1 MKNILSLLLILVC
14 LAQCGTAEGQDDNG
28 IKLQGK
34 GWILKTDSTLIL
46 TKDYDGEGFGEYDN
60 YFPQSVNR
68 LVIEEGV
75 TSTENW
81 KLGQLFDIYYQPP
94 GAYRSNSYLYSITL
108 PKSLKRVSGLNYNI
122 SGEKY
127 PIEADTI
134 YAPWENPV
142 DIEIGVF
149 ARARKYYTR
158 WYNSVLPEQFCH
170 AGEEHNEVP
179 LLIVPKGRIEA
190 YKASDWSKIFA
201 YIGDEK
207 GKHKWPCYKR
217 DDCGWTLS
225 VGVPGYP
232 RDTVISISKDF
243 KWSGGPEWF
252 DYPNA
257 ERKIK
262 IEEGVKEVGNHAFSG
277 RDIGFVYCPKSLEII
292 GDGAFSNVMHQVY
305 MGENNVEYVGKNAFG
320 GLKLECV
327 RYTCKLPKKA
337 KYVGDYAFYETF
349 LIVDTLLPGELEYIG
364 DYAFYGADLSRF
376 SKLSL
381 SLPQSLKHIG
391 EGAFSKSYF
400 YVKNDT
406 LTLPEG
412 LEYLGGGGGLW
423 RFCVQPCQ
431 NSGKFKRLEIM
442 QYRTPHR

>member
-1 MKNILSLLLILVC
+1 M
-14 LAQCGTAEGQDDNG
+14 
-28 IKLQGK
+28 
-34 GWILKTDSTLIL
+34 
-46 TKDYDGEGFGEYDN
+46 
-60 YFPQSVNR
+60 
-68 LVIEEGV
+68 
-75 TSTENW
+75 
-81 KLGQLFDIYYQPP
+81 
-94 GAYRSNSYLYSITL
+94 
-108 PKSLKRVSGLNYNI
+108 
-122 SGEKY
+122 
-127 PIEADTI
+127 
-134 YAPWENPV
+134 
-142 DIEIGVF
+142 
-149 ARARKYYTR
+149 
-158 WYNSVLPEQFCH
+158 
-170 AGEEHNEVP
+170 
-179 LLIVPKGRIEA
+179 
-190 YKASDWSKIFA
+190 
-201 YIGDEK
+201 K

-225 VGVPGYP
+225 VGMPGYP

-337 KYVGDYAFYETF
+337 KYVGDYAFYETS

-412 LEYLGGGGGLW
+412 LEYLGGGPLAIL
-423 RFCVQPCQ
+423 R
-431 NSGKFKRLEIM
+431 SAMSKFR
-442 QYRTPHR
+442 QV